1 MSGPTYSEDG
11 QFVWDGNGWVPVA
24 QPQVPINYGVN
35 QYNTMQVNPQPM
47 QVNPQPMQSSNQVVV
62 YSSDNKSGKPV
73 VVVVSI
79 VVGIVLIIVLAS
91 VLYVWASSLVEE
103 ELEGKWYTE
112 DGDWIEFSSNGDY
125 DCSSSSCELD
135 EWRLGENSGEVA
147 LCDDDPGSQGGGCD
161 GSYYYVFEYEVKG
174 DVLFFA
180 PHNDYGDPVS
190 EVCVA
195 MVKSGEPYSSTVN
208 AETSP
213 YWCDV

>member
-91 VLYVWASSLVEE
+91 VLYVWASSLAED
-103 ELEGKWYTE
+103 ELEGKWYDE
-112 DGDWIEFSSNGDY
+112 DGEYIEFSSSGDFNCGS
-125 DCSSSSCELD
+125 DCVWD
-135 EWRLGENSGEVA
+135 EWIMGENSGEIGF
-147 LCDDDPGSQGGGCD
+147 CDDDPYSDGGGCG
-161 GSYYYVFEYEVKG
+161 GSYYYMYEYEVKG
-174 DVLFFA
+174 DVLFLA
-180 PHNDYGDPVS
+180 RHNDNGEPVS
-190 EVCVA
+190 GLCYA
-195 MVKSGEPYSSTVN
+195 FVKSGNSYSSTVDS
-208 AETSP
+208 ETSP
-213 YWCDV
+213 SWCDV